1 MRYAALGDSYTIGTS
16 VEPDERWPDQLARR
30 LPQLALVANPA
41 VNGYTTA
48 DLIEHEL
55 SGLEGWRSELVTVLI
70 GVNDVVQCVA
80 EGAYAANVELIL
92 DRLAA
97 EVGADRVVAVAVPDY
112 TVTPRG
118 ADYGDP
124 DQRRAAIERVNA
136 AMAEACEERGVAFVP
151 DPWEIS
157 RRAADDPSLVADDGL
172 HPSGAQYRL
181 WVDAIE
187 PVVRR
192 CLEGAGW

>member
-1 MRYAALGDSYTIGTS
+1 

-30 LPQLALVANPA
+30 LPQLELVANPA
-41 VNGYTTA
+41 VNGSTTA

-55 SGLEGWRSELVTVLI
+55 SGLEGWRPELVTVLI
-70 GVNDVVQCVA
+70 GVNDVVQGVA
-80 EGAYAANVELIL
+80 EDAYAANVELIL
-92 DRLAA
+92 DRLVA

-136 AMAEACEERGVAFVP
+136 AMAKACEERGVAFVA
-151 DPWEIS
+151 DTWEIS

>member
-1 MRYAALGDSYTIGTS
+1 MRYVALGDSYTVGTS
-16 VEPDERWPDQLARR
+16 VEPEDRWPNQLVRR
-30 LPQLALVANPA
+30 LPSLELVANPA
-41 VNGYTTA
+41 INGFTSA

-55 SGLEGWRSELVTVLI
+55 PGLPGWAPDLVSVLI
-70 GVNDVVQCVA
+70 GVNDVVRGVA
-80 EGAYAANVELIL
+80 DAAYATNVDLIL
-92 DRLAA
+92 DRLVAQ
-97 EVGADRVVAVAVPDY
+97 VGAHHVVGVAIPDY

-118 ADYGDP
+118 TDYGEP
-124 DQRRAAIERVNA
+124 AQRRAAVERANA
-136 AMAEACEERGVAFVP
+136 VMATACGRRGIAFVP
-151 DPWEIS
+151 DTWEIS
-157 RRAADDPSLVADDGL
+157 RRAIDDPSLVAEDGL

>member
-1 MRYAALGDSYTIGTS
+1 MRYVALGDSYTIGTS

-30 LPQLALVANPA
+30 LPQLELVANPA
-41 VNGYTTA
+41 VNGSTTA

-55 SGLEGWRSELVTVLI
+55 SVLEGWRPQLVTVLI
-70 GVNDVVQCVA
+70 GVNDVVQGVA

-92 DRLAA
+92 DRLVA

-136 AMAEACEERGVAFVP
+136 VMAEACEERGVAFVR

-157 RRAADDPSLVADDGL
+157 RRAAHDSSLVADDGL